1 MTSSDE
7 WISKIFQ
14 NIKRQYRLICIYKKI
29 FPRKKIQQNSDG
41 HCSIEDARTC
51 MHLVQ
56 LKITKGR
63 VELYVELMASLSVT
77 RQQLLRKKIDL
88 HLRLF
93 LGPDFG
99 LDDVRD
105 EIR

>member
-1 MTSSDE
+1 
-7 WISKIFQ
+7 
-14 NIKRQYRLICIYKKI
+14 
-29 FPRKKIQQNSDG
+29 
-41 HCSIEDARTC
+41 

-63 VELYVELMASLSVT
+63 VKLYVELMASLSALQGS
-77 RQQLLRKKIDL
+77 RQLSRKSIDL

>member
-1 MTSSDE
+1 
-7 WISKIFQ
+7 
-14 NIKRQYRLICIYKKI
+14 
-29 FPRKKIQQNSDG
+29 
-41 HCSIEDARTC
+41 